1 MTGVVAGSIDVVVV
15 AAGSSSRMAGTDKLM
30 APLLGRPLLAWTL
43 DALRAATATRRLILV
58 TAPERMAE
66 LLVAPWASGED
77 VTVVAGG
84 ARRQDSVAAGVAAAT
99 SASVLVHDGARPL
112 VSPELVDR
120 VARVTLERGSA
131 VPGRP
136 VVETLRRVRGG
147 RFIETI
153 DRDGMVAAQTPQGG
167 PRADLLTALRR
178 LAAEGVEATDEGAVL
193 EASGHA
199 VAFVDGQPDNLKV
212 TSPADLALAEAL
224 LARRLGPPRIGQGHD
239 SHPFGPG
246 DGLALGGIRID
257 EAPALS
263 GHSDGDAALHAV
275 ADALLA
281 ATGRGDLGRR
291 FPAGDPSTRGIDSR
305 SLVRVV
311 VDELADEGWQAI
323 GLDLLIRGARP
334 HLGSVRLDA
343 MRDAIAGLLRTL
355 PSAIAVH
362 ASTGNLDGPEGAG
375 RSISASAIVQ
385 VVRR

>member
-1 MTGVVAGSIDVVVV
+1 MTGAVAGTIDVVVV

-58 TAPERMAE
+58 VASERMAE
-66 LLVAPWASGED
+66 LGAAAWSSGHD
-77 VTVVAGG
+77 VTLVAGG
-84 ARRQDSVAAGVAAAT
+84 PRRQDSVAAGIVAAT
-99 SASVLVHDGARPL
+99 SESVLVHDGARPL
-112 VSPELVDR
+112 VSPALVDR
-120 VARVTLERGSA
+120 VAQATVEHGSA

-136 VVETLRRVRGG
+136 VVETLRRVRDG
-147 RFIETI
+147 RFVETI
-153 DRDGMVAAQTPQGG
+153 DRDGLVAAQTPQGG
-167 PRADLLTALRR
+167 RRADLLAALRR
-178 LAAEGVEATDEGAVL
+178 LAADGVEATDEGVLL
-193 EASGHA
+193 EATGRA
-199 VAFVDGQPDNLKV
+199 VWFVDGEADNLKV

-224 LARRLGPPRIGQGHD
+224 LAHRLGPPRIGQGHD

-305 SLVRVV
+305 SLVSAV
-311 VDELADEGWQAI
+311 VDELASHGWQTI

-334 HLGSVRLDA
+334 RLGAARLEA
-343 MRDAIAGLLRTL
+343 MREAIAGLLGTL

-362 ASTGNLDGPEGAG
+362 ASSGNLDGPEGAG
-375 RSISASAIVQ
+375 RSISASAVVQ